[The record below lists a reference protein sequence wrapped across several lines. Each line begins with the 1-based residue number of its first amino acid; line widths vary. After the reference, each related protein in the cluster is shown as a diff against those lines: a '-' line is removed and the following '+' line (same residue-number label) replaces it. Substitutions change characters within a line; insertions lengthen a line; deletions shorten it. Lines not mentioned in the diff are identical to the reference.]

1 MTQAGSAA
9 ITTGEG
15 ARPATGEK
23 RPAPVVVAIADVE
36 SNAQALV
43 QQVLIPAGLRART
56 ERAEGPRPEVL
67 VVDVT
72 QLRGDPLASLRRQR
86 ESGEDA
92 PAIILAAHL
101 PPARLRDVFRLGVRD
116 ILLKPYRPPELVEAI
131 LELCESRSSVTAAQ
145 HLSQRL
151 EAARE
156 RSQRHT
162 DEIALLSEIGRAV
175 ATLGDLDLI
184 LKRVAEAA
192 SYITSAEE
200 TDIYLLEPG
209 SQAVI
214 LRASKLGAE
223 KHASLRRL
231 RVEDNL
237 VGQVFHTGK
246 PILQQPRQ
254 SGTPVKVQTGFLVQ
268 SLIMVPLRV
277 RERAVGVL
285 GVYNPVT
292 SRPFDD
298 HHLTL
303 MVNLSDWASVALEHA
318 AMLHQARNGEK
329 AGSVTAVAPDLFDGL
344 DQALLSIETL
354 LSGTLGQLTATAA
367 ERLRLLQENL
377 KRLRALPV
385 ATLDPVMAEG
395 LVDLPGLVRQTVEVL
410 RSEAERKGLS
420 LEAEP
425 SPPSPLFK
433 GDSGRLIQVIEG
445 LTEAAIRRTNKGGII
460 LRTWRFAVRGGRTD
474 SPIAIPD
481 DYQLDDGLWAGVRVS
496 DTSAGLS
503 PDTESALSSASTD
516 PEAGKTGPGLSMGEL
531 RMIAE
536 SLDGGLIPERG
547 RTGTSISFLLPIA

>member
-1 MTQAGSAA
+1 
-9 ITTGEG
+9 
-15 ARPATGEK
+15 
-23 RPAPVVVAIADVE
+23 VVVADVE
-36 SNAQALV
+36 TNAQALV

-56 ERAEGPRPEVL
+56 ERGEGPRPEAL

-72 QLRGDPLASLRRQR
+72 QLRGDPLASLRRHR
-86 ESGEDA
+86 ERGEDA

-116 ILLKPYRPPELVEAI
+116 VLLKPYRPAELVEAI
-131 LELCESRSSVTAAQ
+131 LELCESRSAVTEAQ

-156 RSQRHT
+156 RARRHAE
-162 DEIALLSEIGRAV
+162 EISLLSEIGRAV

-184 LKRVAEAA
+184 LKRVVEAA

-214 LRASKLGAE
+214 LRASKLAAE

-231 RVEDNL
+231 RVEDTL

-246 PILQQPRQ
+246 PILMQPSQ
-254 SGTPVKVQTGFLVQ
+254 TGSPVKVQTGFLVQ

-277 RERAVGVL
+277 RERVVGVL
-285 GVYNPVT
+285 GMYNPVA

-318 AMLHQARNGEK
+318 AMLHQVQNGGRAEE
-329 AGSVTAVAPDLFDGL
+329 VTAVAPDLFDGL

-354 LSGTLGQLTATAA
+354 LSGTLGPLTSTAA
-367 ERLRLLQENL
+367 DRVRQVQENL
-377 KRLRALPV
+377 KRLRSLPV
-385 ATLDPVMAEG
+385 ATLDPAMAEG

-410 RSEAERKGLS
+410 RPEAERKGLT

-433 GDSGRLIQVIEG
+433 GDAGRLTQVIEG
-445 LTEAAIRRTNKGGII
+445 LAEAAIRRTEKGRVV
-460 LRTWRFAVRGGRTD
+460 LKTWRFAVRGGRTD
-474 SPIAIPD
+474 SPVPIPD
-481 DYQLDDGLWAGVRVS
+481 GYQLDDGLWAGVRVTDS
-496 DTSAGLS
+496 SRGLS
-503 PDTESALSSASTD
+503 PDTETALTSAATD

-536 SLDGGLIPERG
+536 SLNGGLIPER
-547 RTGTSISFLLPIA
+547 TPTSTVISFLLPIA